1 LREIFGKKFSFVFM
15 LLFFNKLKLK
25 NFY

>member
-1 LREIFGKKFSFVFM
+1 LREIFEKKFSFVFM

>member
-1 LREIFGKKFSFVFM
+1 LRENFWKNFSFVFM